1 LTSLLQGLK
10 WSEKGERGKMPVI
23 DCRGLACPQPVVTTK
38 QALDQLKEGELM
50 VIVNNAS
57 SCNNVERFAL
67 SQGCSVN
74 IKEAGEDFYLHIQKA
89 IRTDEAKATQ
99 PDLKAKKV
107 VVYINSQIMGGGDE
121 DLGAFLMKAFLKTL
135 LDFETRPNR
144 LILVNSGVQ
153 LAAEG
158 SKVLET
164 LQMLSEKGVEIIS
177 CGTCIDF
184 YELKGK
190 IKVGRV
196 SNMYEIIE
204 SMLEAD
210 RVIRP

>member
-1 LTSLLQGLK
+1 
-10 WSEKGERGKMPVI
+10 MPVI

-38 QALDQLKEGELM
+38 QALDQLQGGELM

-57 SCNNVERFAL
+57 SCNNVERFAR
-67 SQGCSVN
+67 SQGCSVD
-74 IKEAGEDFYLHIQKA
+74 IKEAGEDFYVHIQKA
-89 IRTDEAKATQ
+89 IRRDEEKATQ
-99 PDLKAKKV
+99 TDQKAKKV
-107 VVYINSQIMGGGDE
+107 VVYINSQLLGDGDE
-121 DLGAFLMKAFLKTL
+121 ALGSFLMKAFLKTL
-135 LDFETRPNR
+135 LDLETQPSR

-153 LAAEG
+153 LASED

-164 LQMLSEKGVEIIS
+164 LQLLSKKGVEIVS

-190 IKVGRV
+190 VRVGV
-196 SNMYEIIE
+196 ISNMYDIIQ
-204 SMLEAD
+204 SMLGAD

>member
-1 LTSLLQGLK
+1 
-10 WSEKGERGKMPVI
+10 
-23 DCRGLACPQPVVTTK
+23 
-38 QALDQLKEGELM
+38 
-50 VIVNNAS
+50 VIVNNAF

-67 SQGCSVN
+67 SQGCSVK
-74 IKEAGEDFYLHIQKA
+74 IREAGEDYYIQIHKVIGEDGGKA
-89 IRTDEAKATQ
+89 IQ
-99 PDLKAKKV
+99 PDLKVKKV
-107 VVYINSQIMGGGDE
+107 VVYINSQLLGGGDE
-121 DLGAFLMKAFLKTL
+121 ALGSFLMKAFLKTL
-135 LDFETRPNR
+135 LDLETPPNR

-158 SKVLET
+158 SKVLES
-164 LQMLSEKGVEIIS
+164 LQSLSQKGVEIVC

-190 IKVGRV
+190 IRVGGI
-196 SNMYEIIE
+196 SNMYDILQ